1 MRLTLLS
8 WLGAAFLLV
17 AGIGAVASYVANTPE
32 TAGTGDMIPS
42 SLSRS
47 AADGDMLARLANY
60 ARSIQTG
67 EPAHTPAPAPAAAT
81 AGQMLPDVNTMIER
95 LAARLETTPEDLE
108 GWRMLGWSYFNTGL
122 YREAATAYAKA
133 ATLDPSSAE
142 LKLLYEEAKT
152 KASEGSTLETQ
163 TGVTR

>member
-1 MRLTLLS
+1 
-8 WLGAAFLLV
+8 V
-17 AGIGAVASYVANTPE
+17 AGIGAVASYVADTPE
-32 TAGTGDMIPS
+32 TIGAGDMIPS
-42 SLSRS
+42 SHSRS
-47 AADGDMLARLANY
+47 AADGDTLARLANY
-60 ARSIQTG
+60 ARSIQTS
-67 EPAHTPAPAPAAAT
+67 EPAHTPAPAAAT

-133 ATLDPSSAE
+133 AALDPSSAE

-152 KASEGSTLETQ
+152 KASEGSSLETQ

>member
-17 AGIGAVASYVANTPE
+17 AGIGVVASYVADSPQV
-32 TAGTGDMIPS
+32 AGGSTIPS
-42 SLSRS
+42 SLPRS
-47 AADGDMLARLANY
+47 AADGDTLARLTGY

-67 EPAHTPAPAPAAAT
+67 NPAPAAAAAAAAAS

-122 YREAATAYAKA
+122 YRQAATAYAKA
-133 ATLDPSSAE
+133 VALDPSSAE
-142 LKLLYEEAKT
+142 LKALYEEANT
-152 KASEGSTLETQ
+152 KASESNNLETQ
-163 TGVTR
+163 TGVTP